1 MYPTP
6 LWTDHWNS
14 IVAKFIARPRLLIAC
29 DFDGTLSPI
38 VDDPAD
44 AVLPNEARGI
54 LRKLR
59 AMPGVTVAVISG
71 RAVCDLRARVGID
84 GVLYAGNHG
93 LEIDSPGILWTSAEA
108 REHRPELA
116 LALVELR
123 REIGA
128 VPGVIIEDKQLTG
141 TVHWRQVDPDLR
153 PELHLKVEE
162 IVSRQPGLRLM
173 EGKAIWEV
181 RPRTEWNKGSALQ
194 TFLGRLHLSSADAVY
209 LGDDD
214 TDEAG
219 FEALPDGLSLRVGDT
234 DETAARYR
242 LPDQQAA
249 IAFLFCL
256 LSARIAGRRNPLAA
270 YERSRSSNHE
280 RDSKLS

>member
-6 LWTDHWNS
+6 LWTNHWNS

-29 DFDGTLSPI
+29 DF
-38 VDDPAD
+38 
-44 AVLPNEARGI
+44 
-54 LRKLR
+54 
-59 AMPGVTVAVISG
+59 
-71 RAVCDLRARVGID
+71 D

-162 IVSRQPGLRLM
+162 IVS
-173 EGKAIWEV
+173 
-181 RPRTEWNKGSALQ
+181 
-194 TFLGRLHLSSADAVY
+194 
-209 LGDDD
+209 
-214 TDEAG
+214 
-219 FEALPDGLSLRVGDT
+219 
-234 DETAARYR
+234 
-242 LPDQQAA
+242 
-249 IAFLFCL
+249 
-256 LSARIAGRRNPLAA
+256 
-270 YERSRSSNHE
+270 
-280 RDSKLS
+280 